1 VRDKDLFTR
10 NWYRWSS
17 P

>member
-10 NWYRWSS
+10 NWN
-17 P
+17 